1 MKGLVLRISLAAS
14 LLALL
19 SLVGA
24 LPTRS
29 DSSQSQFDRQ
39 SGDRTSKRYAQPGVE
54 PLSYRS
60 PGATHK
66 LMLPADD
73 PELEQRLLSSR
84 AVRKLKK
91 YGHYSVAEVGDAELG
106 SLDGNT
112 LGRARL
118 RDDLNLVMLKR
129 GQIDTTGPEPEISAE
144 LRQPDSTSR
153 ALHLVQLFGPPTPET
168 VQSLTATGAT
178 LVGYIPNNTYLM
190 WTTLSQRR
198 RLHALRQ
205 NSSSAVQW

>member
-1 MKGLVLRISLAAS
+1 MKGLVIRISLAVS
-14 LLALL
+14 LLTLL

-29 DSSQSQFDRQ
+29 DSRSQLDRQ
-39 SGDRTSKRYAQPGVE
+39 SGDRATKRHSQPGVK

-60 PGATHK
+60 PGGTHK

-91 YGHYSVAEVGDAELG
+91 YGHYSVVEVGDAELG
-106 SLDGNT
+106 SLDANM
-112 LGRARL
+112 LERASL

-144 LRQPDSTSR
+144 LRQQNSASK

-168 VQSLTATGAT
+168 VQLLTATGAT
-178 LVGYIPNNTYLM
+178 IVG
-190 WTTLSQRR
+190 
-198 RLHALRQ
+198 
-205 NSSSAVQW
+205 